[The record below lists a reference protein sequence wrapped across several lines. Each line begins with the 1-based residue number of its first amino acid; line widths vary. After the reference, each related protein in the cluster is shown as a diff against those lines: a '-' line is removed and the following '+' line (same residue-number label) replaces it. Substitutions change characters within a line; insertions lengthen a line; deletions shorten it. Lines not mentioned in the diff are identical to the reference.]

1 MQNIIKKSP
10 SIIITNKNESIEY
23 LIEERIK
30 KYVCKICSKKFL
42 SISAIRAHIKYFHYK
57 INRLICPYNNCKKT
71 FINNYRLKTHLNI
84 HKGIKSFVC
93 NICNKKFTENGTL
106 LTHYVTHS
114 NIKPFKCDICEYQF
128 KTVPQLKNHYKNSHH
143 IINFYKCVFCNKN
156 FKLKAEYKHH
166 LKLHNKKFFKSTN
179 EINETIKNTKKNNIF
194 KNLIIMNEISFGI
207 FLY

>member
-1 MQNIIKKSP
+1 MQNTTKNSP
-10 SIIITNKNESIEY
+10 SIIITNKNEAIEY
-23 LIEERIK
+23 LTEERIK
-30 KYVCKICSKKFL
+30 KYACKICSKKFL

-57 INRLICPYNNCKKT
+57 INRLKCPYNNCKKT

-114 NIKPFKCDICEYQF
+114 NIKPFECDICENKF
-128 KTVPQLKNHYKNSHH
+128 KTVPQLKNHYKNSHN
-143 IINFYKCVFCNKN
+143 IINFYKCIFCSKN

-166 LKLHNKKFFKSTN
+166 LKLHNKKIFKSIDVTN
-179 EINETIKNTKKNNIF
+179 KKPKRNSNVF
-194 KNLIIMNEISFGI
+194 KNLIIIKEISLGI